1 MRELTTACGDRLLE
15 AALDHFARLGLEGA
29 STRAIAD
36 AAGTAMSSIT
46 YHYGGKDGLYLA
58 VADHIASQCGAL
70 FEDVL
75 ASGPAD
81 AMSDHDICEGIDG
94 LVSTLVRLMLN
105 DRSSPWASFIAR
117 EQLKPSRA
125 YDVLYQRLLLRVS
138 DRLIEFMLQLGRGRW
153 TSAEVR
159 LKALAVLGQARM
171 ACTAPEMSK
180 RVTGRD
186 PGNADDMAAIEHAAR
201 RNWRALLALG
211 EEIQPKPVRAASLRS
226 SA

>member
-1 MRELTTACGDRLLE
+1 MATHVLTTACGDRLLE
-15 AALDHFARLGLEGA
+15 AALDQFARLGLEGA

-58 VADHIASQCGAL
+58 VAGHIASQCALL
-70 FEDVL
+70 FENVL

-81 AMSDHDICEGIDG
+81 AMSDNDICEGIDE

-105 DRSSPWASFIAR
+105 ERSAPWASFIAR

-125 YDVLYQRLLLRVS
+125 YDVLYDRLLVRVY
-138 DRLIEFMLQLGRGRW
+138 DRLTELILQLGRGRW
-153 TSAEVR
+153 TSTEAR
-159 LKALAVLGQARM
+159 QKAFTVLGQARIVF
-171 ACTAPEMSK
+171 TAAEMSK

-186 PGNADDMAAIEHAAR
+186 PRNIDEMEAIEHSAR
-201 RNWRALLALG
+201 QNWRVILALG
-211 EEIQPKPVRAASLRS
+211 EEIQLKPVRAAS
-226 SA
+226 

>member
-1 MRELTTACGDRLLE
+1 MATRVSTTACDDRLLE

-58 VADHIASQCGAL
+58 VADHVASQCSAF
-70 FEDVL
+70 FENVL
-75 ASGPAD
+75 ARGPAD
-81 AMSDHDICEGIDG
+81 AMSDHDICEGIDE
-94 LVSTLVRLMLN
+94 LVSTLMRLMLAEQ
-105 DRSSPWASFIAR
+105 SAPWASFIAR

-125 YDVLYQRLLLRVS
+125 YDVLYDRLLVRVC
-138 DRLIEFMLQLGRGRW
+138 DRLIELISQLGRGRW
-153 TSAEVR
+153 TGKEAR

-180 RVTGRD
+180 RVTGCDTR
-186 PGNADDMAAIEHAAR
+186 NADDIAAIECAAR
-201 RNWRALLALG
+201 QNWRSLLAVG
-211 EEIQPKPVRAASLRS
+211 EDSQSEPVRAAS
-226 SA
+226 